1 MKTASVVELKTHLG
15 RYLGLVGQGETVVV
29 TSHRHAVA
37 WLVRPATDAKA
48 PPIIRPERPTTDI
61 DDLMPVRLPKPVDGL
76 GELMR
81 DRERR

>member
-15 RYLGLVGQGETVVV
+15 RYLGL
-29 TSHRHAVA
+29 
-37 WLVRPATDAKA
+37 
-48 PPIIRPERPTTDI
+48 TDI

-76 GELMR
+76 RDLMR